1 MNETIKLFN
10 KILYI
15 LLLLNTFTKSL
26 SFITVC
32 KKKVHSAASFFAV
45 GCSKIHF
52 INTFS
57 LFYAFW
63 ISIYLDL

>member
-15 LLLLNTFTKSL
+15 LPLLNTFTKKL

-32 KKKVHSAASFFAV
+32 KKKVHSATSFLLLVAA
-45 GCSKIHF
+45 KYI
-52 INTFS
+52 
-57 LFYAFW
+57 L
-63 ISIYLDL
+63 